1 MSAESVSNLAQ
12 LVQRNAQQRR
22 DAEAIVQPDPE
33 RRSLSWIEL
42 EVQVD
47 AVAAGFADLG
57 VVAGQRVGLAGANSI
72 EYVIGYLAALRA
84 GLVAVPIAAGLAAA
98 DVGALLHDCGVKL
111 LLGGPDHPLTP
122 DGLGELARHGHSPVV
137 SPPDAQALAVLLRT
151 AGTSGESRLVM
162 LSHRALLAQPTH
174 AQFPGVVD
182 ADTTVLG
189 ALPFGHVFGLGAV
202 LGGWLGVGARLVV
215 ADLHS
220 DELLSIIGS
229 ERVDH
234 LPLTPALLFRLLRDS
249 SSGADSAEPL
259 RSVRRVL
266 SAGAALPERLARE
279 FADRTGLRV
288 EQGYG
293 LTEAPGVSA
302 TFGGPVLGS
311 NHVGRPL
318 PGVEVRIGDGSDPGE
333 PELIAL
339 RGDGLFSGYWPDG
352 GGGPDADGWFVT
364 DDVGYL
370 RGPELFLVDRA
381 RELIVVSGF
390 PVYPTELEQVIR
402 ELPRVTGV
410 AAVGI
415 PDPRTGERI
424 VAFVSG
430 RELSGSAV
438 VDHCR
443 SRLPGYKRPAEIR
456 LVSELPRG
464 VTGEIQRIGL
474 RRMLQDERQSRLA
487 AAGR

>member
-1 MSAESVSNLAQ
+1 MSAESVSNVAQ
-12 LVQRNAQQRR
+12 LVRRNAQRRR

-33 RRSLSWIEL
+33 RRGLSWIEL
-42 EVQVD
+42 EAQVD

-57 VVAGQRVGLAGANSI
+57 VVAGQRVGLFGVNSI

-84 GLVAVPIAAGLAAA
+84 GLVAVPIAADLAAA
-98 DVGALLHDCGVKL
+98 DLGELLRGCGVKL
-111 LLGGPDHPLTP
+111 LLGGADHPLTP

-137 SPPDAQALAVLLRT
+137 SPPDAEALAVLLRT
-151 AGTSGESRLVM
+151 AGTSGEPRLVM
-162 LSHRALLAQPTH
+162 LSHRALLAQPVH
-174 AQFPGVVD
+174 AQFTGVVD

-202 LGGWLGVGARLVV
+202 LGGWLAVGARLVV

-220 DELLSIIGS
+220 DGLLSIIDS

-234 LPLTPALLFRLLRDS
+234 LPLTPALLFRLLRDAP
-249 SSGADSAEPL
+249 GKQHSAEPL

-302 TFGGPVLGS
+302 TFAGPVLGS

-318 PGVEVRIGDGSDPGE
+318 PGVEVRIGDGSDPSE
-333 PELIAL
+333 PGLIAL
-339 RGDGLFSGYWPDG
+339 RGDNLFSGYWPDG

-381 RELIVVSGF
+381 RELSW
-390 PVYPTELEQVIR
+390 
-402 ELPRVTGV
+402 
-410 AAVGI
+410 
-415 PDPRTGERI
+415 
-424 VAFVSG
+424 
-430 RELSGSAV
+430 
-438 VDHCR
+438 
-443 SRLPGYKRPAEIR
+443 
-456 LVSELPRG
+456 
-464 VTGEIQRIGL
+464 
-474 RRMLQDERQSRLA
+474 
-487 AAGR
+487 

>member
-1 MSAESVSNLAQ
+1 M
-12 LVQRNAQQRR
+12 
-22 DAEAIVQPDPE
+22 
-33 RRSLSWIEL
+33 
-42 EVQVD
+42 
-47 AVAAGFADLG
+47 
-57 VVAGQRVGLAGANSI
+57 
-72 EYVIGYLAALRA
+72 
-84 GLVAVPIAAGLAAA
+84 
-98 DVGALLHDCGVKL
+98 
-111 LLGGPDHPLTP
+111 
-122 DGLGELARHGHSPVV
+122 
-137 SPPDAQALAVLLRT
+137 
-151 AGTSGESRLVM
+151 
-162 LSHRALLAQPTH
+162 
-174 AQFPGVVD
+174 
-182 ADTTVLG
+182 
-189 ALPFGHVFGLGAV
+189 
-202 LGGWLGVGARLVV
+202 
-215 ADLHS
+215 
-220 DELLSIIGS
+220 
-229 ERVDH
+229 
-234 LPLTPALLFRLLRDS
+234 
-249 SSGADSAEPL
+249 
-259 RSVRRVL
+259 
-266 SAGAALPERLARE
+266 
-279 FADRTGLRV
+279 
-288 EQGYG
+288 
-293 LTEAPGVSA
+293 
-302 TFGGPVLGS
+302 LGS

-438 VDHCR
+438 ADHCR

-464 VTGEIQRIGL
+464 VTGEIQRVGL